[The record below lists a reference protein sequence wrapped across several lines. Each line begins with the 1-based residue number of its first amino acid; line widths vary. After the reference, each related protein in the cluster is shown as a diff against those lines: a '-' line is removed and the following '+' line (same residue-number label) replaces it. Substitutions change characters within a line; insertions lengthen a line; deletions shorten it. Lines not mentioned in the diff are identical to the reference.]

1 MELQSGQKALKYKH
15 NRLKFIRVQ
24 RLINIRIAKA
34 YRTVSNEALCILTG
48 LIPIGIKIA
57 EASQLY
63 HLTKGNKKEKLLVDC
78 DMEVKYWQHPAE
90 TLIFLTGNN
99 EETSTIQIFTD
110 RSKSEQ
116 GVGAGVAIF
125 KSGIHITSLQYKLNK
140 RCTNNQ
146 AEQQAIL
153 RALEYTENLQTEDTK
168 RPPYT
173 QTAE

>member
-1 MELQSGQKALKYKH
+1 
-15 NRLKFIRVQ
+15 
-24 RLINIRIAKA
+24 
-34 YRTVSNEALCILTG
+34 
-48 LIPIGIKIA
+48 
-57 EASQLY
+57 
-63 HLTKGNKKEKLLVDC
+63 
-78 DMEVKYWQHPAE
+78 MEVKYWQHPTE
-90 TLIFLTGNN
+90 TITLLTGNN

-116 GVGAGVAIF
+116 RVGTGIAIF
-125 KSGIHITSLQYKLNK
+125 KSGTHTTSLQYKLNK

-146 AEQQAIL
+146 AEQLAIL